1 MLGGGVG
8 FSVKKEDIH
17 ELPRI
22 QKNVMVTHECTKDAD
37 YIVPDSREGWVKL
50 LHKTLYSFFHSGKS
64 FTYSTILI
72 RGAGEPIKGFGGT
85 ASGPRILIEGLEK
98 IVQILKNREG
108 KKLRSID
115 VLDICNIIGSIVVA
129 GNVRRSALIALGDPD
144 DYLYLRAKRWDLG
157 GIPNWRAFSNN
168 TIFADSYDQISEDV
182 WTGYNGNGEPYGFFN
197 LPLSQKKGRL
207 KDKKKDNGILVN
219 PCLTGDALILTDKG
233 EVKLS
238 DIVHDPQEY
247 QVVTMDTETNTLSYE
262 NLMYRGLTQELAN
275 VISIK
280 GKDGTTLKLTPHHL
294 VFVKEKGWIPASD
307 IRKGD
312 KVIKVKKEL
321 EIDELEVE
329 SIEVVENEA
338 VYDLTT
344 ETNHNF
350 FANGVLVHNCAEII
364 LADKECCNLSEVFL
378 PNITSKEELLRCCIL
393 LYKTQKAVCA
403 GKFIHDETNDV
414 VHKNMRIGVGMGGI
428 CQAID
433 KLDWL
438 DEIYKKLEKF
448 DEEWS
453 KQKGYNKSIRL
464 TTVKPSGS
472 ISILSGVTPG
482 VHPGYSQYFIRRI
495 RIASNDKLVETCKKL
510 GYPMEFLKNFD
521 GTENHD
527 TYVISFPCEL
537 SEKTIFAKDMSAV
550 RQLELVKQMQ
560 TEWSDNSVSVTVY
573 YRKEELPDIK
583 EWLDKNYENS
593 LKTVSFLLHS
603 DHGFAQAPY
612 EEIDEKHYKEL
623 IKKVKPISNVMD
635 IGNEILEDVE
645 CVGGVCPVR

>member
-1 MLGGGVG
+1 MYNNYFSLFCSDILPLEFLQQYSGKNPKWGYNGLGYIVYKRTYARKLPDGSNEEWWQTVARCINGAQEIGADYTKEEAQELYDYIFNLKCSYAGRMLWLLGTDVVKRFNSNGLLNCWATSIRKIEDFCFLFENLMLGGGVG

-22 QKNVMVTHECTKDAD
+22 QKNVLVTHECTKDAD

-219 PCLTGDALILTDKG
+219 P
-233 EVKLS
+233 
-238 DIVHDPQEY
+238 
-247 QVVTMDTETNTLSYE
+247 
-262 NLMYRGLTQELAN
+262 
-275 VISIK
+275 
-280 GKDGTTLKLTPHHL
+280 
-294 VFVKEKGWIPASD
+294 
-307 IRKGD
+307 
-312 KVIKVKKEL
+312 
-321 EIDELEVE
+321 
-329 SIEVVENEA
+329 
-338 VYDLTT
+338 
-344 ETNHNF
+344 
-350 FANGVLVHNCAEII
+350 CAEII